1 MPENVRNSSRPRV
14 TLRDIAAH
22 AGVSRSTVSL
32 VMQGSELV
40 AESTRARVQ
49 EAMTE
54 LGYVYNRG
62 AATLRSA
69 RTATLG
75 VVVHDIAN
83 PFFGAL
89 MAGIDETLQDADYV
103 PFLASSGDSLA
114 RQARFLAR
122 MREHRVDALLLC
134 PAEETPAS
142 LIETI
147 ADWGMP
153 CIEVM
158 RHVGPSPLG
167 DYVGAD
173 LRTGIA
179 NAVRHLIA
187 LGHRR
192 ITLLAGTAD
201 HSADR
206 ERLAGYRQ
214 AMHEAGLDDLSRIVR
229 GPLTRCAGREITL
242 ELMRGD
248 NVPTALI
255 CHNDLVA
262 LGALLALSHLGLRA
276 GQDCAV
282 VGVDDIDEAA
292 LTDPALT
299 SIATH
304 PRSIGRR
311 AAELAL
317 KRIRTPDGERE
328 RIVLEAPLMVRAS
341 SQPSLARPQES
352 P

>member
-1 MPENVRNSSRPRV
+1 MPENSRTSPRPRI

-32 VMQGSELV
+32 VMQESPLV
-40 AESTRARVQ
+40 AESTRDRVR
-49 EAMTE
+49 EAAAT

-69 RTATLG
+69 RTATVG

-89 MAGIDETLQDADYV
+89 MAGIDETLQAADYV
-103 PFLASSGDSLA
+103 PFLASSGDSLV
-114 RQARFLAR
+114 RQERFLAR

-147 ADWGMP
+147 AGWGMP

-158 RHVGPSPLG
+158 RHVGHSPLG

-173 LRTGIA
+173 LRAGIA
-179 NAVRHLIA
+179 NAVRHLIGQ
-187 LGHRR
+187 GHRR
-192 ITLLAGTAD
+192 ITLLAGNAE

-214 AMHEAGLDDLSRIVR
+214 AMSEAGLDDLLHVVR
-229 GPLTRCAGREITL
+229 GPLTRCAGRKRTL
-242 ELMRGD
+242 ELMRGA
-248 NVPTALI
+248 NAPTALI

-282 VGVDDIDEAA
+282 IGVDDIDEAA
-292 LTDPALT
+292 LTEPALS

-304 PRSIGRR
+304 PRSIGRS

-317 KRIRTPDGERE
+317 KRIKAPDGERV
-328 RIVLEAPLMVRAS
+328 RIVLEAPLMIRAS
-341 SQPSLARPQES
+341 SQSSHVRSQEIS
-352 P
+352 